1 MKTRQSRREKDW
13 NKGTM
18 MKYMLDTNIC
28 IFIIKHQPENV
39 IRKFMEQE
47 PDDIC
52 ISAITYAEL
61 AHEVEKSQ
69 AREKNRIA
77 LMVLLSEIQIVPFDD
92 LAAQVYGVVRADL
105 QKKGTPIEPLDTL
118 IAAHAKALN
127 LSLVTNHT
135 KEFARV
141 DGLTLEDWV

>member
-1 MKTRQSRREKDW
+1 
-13 NKGTM
+13 

-28 IFIIKHQPENV
+28 IYIIKHRPEEV
-39 IRKFMEQE
+39 IQKFMEHD

-61 AHEVEKSQ
+61 VHGVEKSQ
-69 AREKNRIA
+69 AKEKNRVA

-92 LAAQVYGVVRADL
+92 LAAQIYGEIKADL
-105 QKKGTPIEPLDTL
+105 QKKGTSIGLMDTL

-127 LSLVTNHT
+127 LTLVANNT

-141 DGLTLEDWV
+141 EGLELEDWV

>member
-1 MKTRQSRREKDW
+1 MKTKQSRREKDW
-13 NKGTM
+13 HKGTM
-18 MKYMLDTNIC
+18 MKYMLDTHIC
-28 IFIIKHQPENV
+28 IYIIKHQPENV
-39 IRKFMEQE
+39 IRKFMEHE

-61 AHEVEKSQ
+61 AHGGEKSQ

-92 LAAQVYGVVRADL
+92 LAAQVYGVVRAEL
-105 QKKGTPIEPLDTL
+105 QKKGTPIGPLDTL

-127 LSLVTNHT
+127 LTLVTNNT

-141 DGLTLEDWV
+141 EGLTLEDWV

>member
-1 MKTRQSRREKDW
+1 
-13 NKGTM
+13 

-39 IRKFMEQE
+39 IQKFMEDD

-61 AHEVEKSQ
+61 AYGVEKSQ
-69 AREKNRIA
+69 SKEKNKIA

-92 LAAQVYGVVRADL
+92 LAAQIYGEIKVDL
-105 QKKGTPIEPLDTL
+105 QKKGTPIGPLDTL

-127 LSLVTNHT
+127 LILVTNNI

-141 DGLTLEDWV
+141 DDLEAEDWV

>member
-1 MKTRQSRREKDW
+1 
-13 NKGTM
+13 

-28 IFIIKHQPENV
+28 IYIIKHRQEEV
-39 IRKFMEQE
+39 IQKFMEHD

-61 AHEVEKSQ
+61 VHGVEKSQ
-69 AREKNRIA
+69 AKEKNRVA

-92 LAAQVYGVVRADL
+92 LAAQSYGEIKADL
-105 QKKGTPIEPLDTL
+105 QKKGTPIGLMDTL

-127 LSLVTNHT
+127 LTLVTNNT

-141 DGLTLEDWV
+141 EGLELEDWV

>member
-1 MKTRQSRREKDW
+1 
-13 NKGTM
+13 

-39 IRKFMEQE
+39 IRKFMEHD

-61 AHEVEKSQ
+61 AYGVEKSQ

-92 LAAQVYGVVRADL
+92 SAAQVYGVIRAEL
-105 QKKGTPIEPLDTL
+105 QKKGTPIGSLDTL
-118 IAAHAKALN
+118 IAAHARALN
-127 LSLVTNHT
+127 LTLVTNNT

-141 DGLTLEDWV
+141 DGLALADWV

>member
-1 MKTRQSRREKDW
+1 
-13 NKGTM
+13 M

-28 IFIIKHQPENV
+28 IYIIKHQPENV
-39 IRKFMEQE
+39 IRKFMEHE

-61 AHEVEKSQ
+61 AHGVENSQ

-92 LAAQVYGVVRADL
+92 LAAQVYGVVRAEL
-105 QKKGTPIEPLDTL
+105 QKKGTPIGPLDTL

-127 LSLVTNHT
+127 LTLVTNNA

>member
-1 MKTRQSRREKDW
+1 
-13 NKGTM
+13 
-18 MKYMLDTNIC
+18 MKYMLDTNTC
-28 IFIIKHQPENV
+28 IYIIKNKPENV
-39 IRKFMEQE
+39 IQKFMEHN

-61 AHEVEKSQ
+61 AHGVEKSG

-77 LMVLLSEIQIVPFDD
+77 LMVFLSEIQIVTFDD
-92 LAAQVYGVVRADL
+92 LAAQVYGVVKSDL
-105 QKKGTPIEPLDTL
+105 QKKGTPIGPLDTL

-127 LSLVTNHT
+127 MTLVTNNT

-141 DGLTLEDWV
+141 DGLEFEDWV

>member
-13 NKGTM
+13 NERTL

-28 IFIIKHQPENV
+28 IYIIKHQPENV
-39 IRKFMEQE
+39 IQRFMEHE

-61 AHEVEKSQ
+61 AHGVENSL

-92 LAAQVYGVVRADL
+92 LAAQVYGVVRAEL
-105 QKKGTPIEPLDTL
+105 HKKGTPIGPLDTL

-127 LSLVTNHT
+127 LTLVTNNT

-141 DGLTLEDWV
+141 EGLTLEDWV